1 MLTVSTG
8 VAASQDGLLTRR
20 QALEEFSEDEVQT
33 RLGRHWLVALPGVYL
48 VGPGPLTL
56 RQRRRA
62 ALLRAGQHS
71 MLTDRDALD
80 LYGVPHLPTD
90 PFVRVIVPN
99 EVKRVSRDFL
109 VVRRTTRL
117 PPPRLVA
124 GLAVVPPHRALADFV
139 LRQTDDREALAVA
152 SAAVQRGL
160 VDLAG
165 LAEEAAR
172 GSARGRP
179 RLVRVLAKLE
189 RGVRSLPEDDF
200 RELVRRSRILPEP
213 LWNCLLRL
221 PDGELVSPDALWE
234 DAGLVHETN
243 GRKYHAADDPFEDMQ
258 RRNDSMV
265 TADLVVLH
273 NSPRRQSREGRA
285 VIAELET
292 CYLRNK
298 GRGLPPGVEI
308 VRRGPA
314 A

>member
-1 MLTVSTG
+1 MVASG

-20 QALEEFSEDEVQT
+20 QALDELTEDELNT

-48 VGPGPLTL
+48 TGPGPLTL

-62 ALLRAGQHS
+62 ALLRAGEQS
-71 MLTDRDALD
+71 MLSDRDALD
-80 LYGVPHLPTD
+80 LYGVPDLPVD

-99 EVKRVSRDFL
+99 EVKRASRDFL

-117 PPPRLVA
+117 PPPRTVA
-124 GLAVVPPHRALADFV
+124 GFPVAPPHRALADFV
-139 LRQTDDREALAVA
+139 LRSSDARSALAVA

-160 VDLAG
+160 VDLSKLG
-165 LAEEAAR
+165 EEAAR
-172 GSARGRP
+172 GPARGRP
-179 RLVRVLAKLE
+179 RLNRVLTKLE

-200 RELVRRSRILPEP
+200 RELVRRSRVLPEP

-221 PDGELVSPDALWE
+221 PDGQLVSPDALFE

-243 GRKYHAADDPFEDMQ
+243 GRKYHADEDPFEDMQ
-258 RRNDSMV
+258 RRSDGMV

-292 CYLRNK
+292 CYLRHK
-298 GRGLPPGVEI
+298 GRGMPSGVEI
-308 VRRGPA
+308 IRRGPA
-314 A
+314 T